1 MVNKVKAV
9 GRDRDSLAG
18 AKTVAKAYLGKEREC
33 ALAHASL
40 YQTFLRDAAET
51 SDMGRLSRRLEELSE
66 ARQSVVNKVKA
77 AERDRDSLDG
87 AKTVAE
93 AYQGKERECAM
104 AHASLYQIFLRDGQV
119 SLNLHIRCFAIIMIT
134 LSLNFM

>member
-1 MVNKVKAV
+1 
-9 GRDRDSLAG
+9 
-18 AKTVAKAYLGKEREC
+18 
-33 ALAHASL
+33 
-40 YQTFLRDAAET
+40 
-51 SDMGRLSRRLEELSE
+51 MGRLSRRLEELSE

-119 SLNLHIRCFAIIMIT
+119 SLNIHIRCFAIIIIT

>member
-1 MVNKVKAV
+1 MTVW
-9 GRDRDSLAG
+9 LAQRPWQRPIW
-18 AKTVAKAYLGKEREC
+18 ARSANALLLMLPCTRSSYTMQQER
-33 ALAHASL
+33 H
-40 YQTFLRDAAET
+40 F
-51 SDMGRLSRRLEELSE
+51 DMGRLSCRLEELSE

-93 AYQGKERECAM
+93 AYLGKERECAM

-119 SLNLHIRCFAIIMIT
+119 SLRLHKSWFAVIMIT
-134 LSLNFM
+134 PSLHFK